1 MKKLLSILLVIS
13 TLFLSIGLQTCF
25 ASKQSDYRYYDDFSD
40 SQCYAENKKLK
51 KRLKE
56 AKIREAELER
66 EIERKESKNKSTW
79 AKIKSNL
86 SFFFSS
92 MVGKSL
98 AVLSFVGVGLGA
110 YSTLAAGYNC
120 IVDPDCKFV
129 NAENGNSFFSKFK
142 EVNFKDAFDRLYK
155 IALEM
160 IENTYTV
167 KTENEEN

>member
-1 MKKLLSILLVIS
+1 MDDERIVSSLTLDDDEAES
-13 TLFLSIGLQTCF
+13 TLRPRCM
-25 ASKQSDYRYYDDFSD
+25 ADYVGQD
-40 SQCYAENKKLK
+40 
-51 KRLKE
+51 
-56 AKIREAELER
+56 
-66 EIERKESKNKSTW
+66 
-79 AKIKSNL
+79 KIKSNL

-98 AVLSFVGVGLGA
+98 AVLSFVGIGLGA

-142 EVNFKDAFDRLYK
+142 EVNFKDAFVYLYL
-155 IALEM
+155 IAIKT